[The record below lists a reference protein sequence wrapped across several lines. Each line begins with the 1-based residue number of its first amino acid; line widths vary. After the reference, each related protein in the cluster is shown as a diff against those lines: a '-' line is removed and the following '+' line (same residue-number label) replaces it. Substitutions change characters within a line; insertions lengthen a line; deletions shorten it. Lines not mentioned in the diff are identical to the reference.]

1 MENYYRNMDTIQGA
15 LIGALLILAGIYL
28 LAGHDI
34 VNNTTLWVIV
44 GIILIIKGFD
54 LYSFIK
60 AEV

>member
-1 MENYYRNMDTIQGA
+1 MEDYYRNMDTIQGA

-44 GIILIIKGFD
+44 GIILIIKG
-54 LYSFIK
+54 LSFIRL
-60 AEV
+60 